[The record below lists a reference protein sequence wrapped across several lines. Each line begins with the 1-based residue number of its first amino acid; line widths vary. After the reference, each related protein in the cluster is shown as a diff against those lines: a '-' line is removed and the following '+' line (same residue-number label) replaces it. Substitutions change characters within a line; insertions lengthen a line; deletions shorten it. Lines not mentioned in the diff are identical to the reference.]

1 MSSATPTILALEVDS
16 AWVVVLVVSF
26 TTLIATILLRRFISR
41 PGGIASG
48 LLLCLP
54 LALPILAAV
63 IYQGGVLPEV
73 TVLRPIS
80 AVVQEPSHNLM
91 HLLFLSDGR
100 GQAAAYAFY
109 GQAGAWIFLVGIGVS
124 SIMLLRRFCG
134 AIVLRRLISRCSG
147 ADLEVDDH
155 ILFVVAHLAATAG
168 LKSIP
173 EVLILPPGVSGA
185 FAVGARRGRVLV
197 SRDLIE
203 ALDDDELA
211 AVIAHEIAHLAS
223 RDVPV
228 VFAAGFLRD
237 FVAWNPLAHLAFR
250 RLLADRELE
259 ADRRAATMT
268 RNPLA
273 LASGLLTVFAVMK
286 GQRNYVQKGALA
298 LLKPRGGITRR
309 VTTLLAMADRG
320 THVDARLGRGV
331 YLMAALAVAAIG
343 LQAGARLAADDST
356 WAFVWG
362 KPTTDRVT
370 PWEPSPA
377 GQLAQSDKKLTRAER
392 KAHLKSRMENPS
404 LQRFLRTV
412 EPRSPLLVA
421 EVNRDALSAKLFRMA
436 HRYGIPASNFQLQA
450 RPVPL
455 LGRGPFGVYLID
467 QNLIKPSG
475 PQ

>member
-1 MSSATPTILALEVDS
+1 MSSASPTILALEVDS
-16 AWVVVLVVSF
+16 AWVVVLVVSL
-26 TTLIATILLRRFISR
+26 TTLLATIFLRRFISR
-41 PGGIASG
+41 PGGLASG
-48 LLLCLP
+48 LLLSLP
-54 LALPILAAV
+54 LALPIVAAI
-63 IYQGGVLPEV
+63 IYQGGVLPEI

-80 AVVQEPSHNLM
+80 AVVQEPSKNLM

-124 SIMLLRRFCG
+124 SIMLLRRLSG
-134 AIVLRRLISRCSG
+134 AFVLRRLISMCSG
-147 ADLEVDDH
+147 ADPERDDH
-155 ILFVVAHLAATAG
+155 ILFVVAHLTATAG
-168 LKSIP
+168 LKRIP

-185 FAVGARRGRVLV
+185 FAVGARRGRILV

-211 AVIAHEIAHLAS
+211 AVIAHEMAHLAS

-237 FVAWNPLAHLAFR
+237 FAAWNPLAHLAFR
-250 RLLADRELE
+250 RLLTDRELE

-273 LASGLLTVFAVMK
+273 LASGLLTVFALMK

-320 THVDARLGRGV
+320 AHVDARLGRGV
-331 YLMAALAVAAIG
+331 FLMAALAVAALG

-362 KPTTDRVT
+362 QPTTDKVT
-370 PWEPSPA
+370 PWEPTAA
-377 GQLAQSDKKLTRAER
+377 GQLAMGDKKLTHAER
-392 KAHLKSRMENPS
+392 KKRIKTPVREAS
-404 LQRFLRTV
+404 LQRFLRT

-421 EVNRDALSAKLFRMA
+421 EVNRDALSAKLFRIA
-436 HRYGIPASNFQLQA
+436 SRLGIPASNFQLQA

-467 QNLIKPSG
+467 QDLIKPSG

>member
-1 MSSATPTILALEVDS
+1 M
-16 AWVVVLVVSF
+16 
-26 TTLIATILLRRFISR
+26 
-41 PGGIASG
+41 ASG
-48 LLLCLP
+48 LLLSLP
-54 LALPILAAV
+54 LALPIVAAI
-63 IYQGGVLPEV
+63 IYQGGVLPEI
-73 TVLRPIS
+73 TVLKPIS
-80 AVVQEPSHNLM
+80 AAVQEPSENLM

-100 GQAAAYAFY
+100 GQATAYAFY
-109 GQAGAWIFLVGIGVS
+109 GQAGAWIFLIGIGVS
-124 SIMLLRRFCG
+124 SIMLLRRLSG

-147 ADLEVDDH
+147 ADPERDDH

-168 LKSIP
+168 LKSPP
-173 EVLILPPGVSGA
+173 EVLILPLGVSGA

-237 FVAWNPLAHLAFR
+237 FAAWNPLAHLAFR
-250 RLLADRELE
+250 RLLADREFE
-259 ADRRAATMT
+259 ADRRAASMT

-273 LASGLLTVFAVMK
+273 LASGLLTVFALMK
-286 GQRNYVQKGALA
+286 GQRNYLQKGALA
-298 LLKPRGGITRR
+298 LLKPRRGITRR

-320 THVDARLGRGV
+320 TPVDARLGRGI
-331 YLMAALAVAAIG
+331 YFLAALAVAALG

-362 KPTTDRVT
+362 KPTTDKVT
-370 PWEPSPA
+370 PWEPTAA
-377 GQLAQSDKKLTRAER
+377 GRSRLGDGKLTRAER
-392 KAHLKSRMENPS
+392 KEHLKTRIEEPS
-404 LQRFLRTV
+404 LQRFLRTI

-421 EVNRDALSAKLFRMA
+421 EVNREALSAKLFRMA
-436 HRYGIPASNFQLQA
+436 HRLGIPASNLPLQA

-455 LGRGPFGVYLID
+455 LARGPFGVYLID
-467 QNLIKPSG
+467 QDLMKPSG

>member
-1 MSSATPTILALEVDS
+1 M
-16 AWVVVLVVSF
+16 
-26 TTLIATILLRRFISR
+26 
-41 PGGIASG
+41 
-48 LLLCLP
+48 
-54 LALPILAAV
+54 AAI

-100 GQAAAYAFY
+100 GQSAAYAFY

-124 SIMLLRRFCG
+124 SIMLLRRLSG
-134 AIVLRRLISRCSG
+134 AIVLRRLISRCSH

-155 ILFVVAHLAATAG
+155 ILFVVAHLAAAAG
-168 LKSIP
+168 LKSTP

-237 FVAWNPLAHLAFR
+237 FAAWNPLAHLAFR

-273 LASGLLTVFAVMK
+273 LASGLLTVFALMK

-298 LLKPRGGITRR
+298 LMKPRGGITRR

-362 KPTTDRVT
+362 KPTTDKVT
-370 PWEPSPA
+370 PWEPSAA
-377 GQLAQSDKKLTRAER
+377 GQLAESDKKLTPAER
-392 KAHLKSRMENPS
+392 KEHLESRMKNPS

-421 EVNRDALSAKLFRMA
+421 EANRDALSAKLYRMA
-436 HRYGIPASNFQLQA
+436 YKLGIPASNFQLQA

-467 QNLIKPSG
+467 QDLMKPSG